1 MKKIYL
7 IGLTIMCFA
16 VGNLA
21 WQITHQKQSS
31 LHNTI
36 AVQTSNTT
44 ATDVLVQINDD
55 SITKSDID
63 IEYEILTSPLESS
76 NDMTFIPDQQDT
88 REENVKHLR
97 NKILNSLIEQKL
109 LYNFI
114 ENDRHYNS
122 SYEKL
127 YASCMENAE
136 DGKQALLEQL
146 SQEYSLEESQG
157 AISRLNKRLCQRK
170 VTENYIQTVIYKS
183 MTVSPE
189 EIAAYFRQHPGEF
202 TLPTQVEVSQIVLAN
217 EYKARRIYHKLNR
230 RNFSAMAIKHSI
242 TPESAT
248 GGNLKA
254 FSIGEVPRFFNVAFS
269 MKVGQISDIIKSAY
283 GFHILYKEKT

>member
-7 IGLTIMCFA
+7 IGLTIICFA

-21 WQITHQKQSS
+21 WQVTHQKQSS

-97 NKILNSLIEQKL
+97 NKILDSLIEQKL

-114 ENDRHYNS
+114 EN
-122 SYEKL
+122 E
-127 YASCMENAE
+127 
-136 DGKQALLEQL
+136 
-146 SQEYSLEESQG
+146 
-157 AISRLNKRLCQRK
+157 KRLFCR
-170 VTENYIQTVIYKS
+170 T
-183 MTVSPE
+183 
-189 EIAAYFRQHPGEF
+189 
-202 TLPTQVEVSQIVLAN
+202 
-217 EYKARRIYHKLNR
+217 
-230 RNFSAMAIKHSI
+230 
-242 TPESAT
+242 
-248 GGNLKA
+248 
-254 FSIGEVPRFFNVAFS
+254 
-269 MKVGQISDIIKSAY
+269 
-283 GFHILYKEKT
+283 

>member
-1 MKKIYL
+1 
-7 IGLTIMCFA
+7 
-16 VGNLA
+16 
-21 WQITHQKQSS
+21 
-31 LHNTI
+31 
-36 AVQTSNTT
+36 
-44 ATDVLVQINDD
+44 
-55 SITKSDID
+55 
-63 IEYEILTSPLESS
+63 
-76 NDMTFIPDQQDT
+76 
-88 REENVKHLR
+88 
-97 NKILNSLIEQKL
+97 
-109 LYNFI
+109 
-114 ENDRHYNS
+114 
-122 SYEKL
+122 
-127 YASCMENAE
+127 
-136 DGKQALLEQL
+136 
-146 SQEYSLEESQG
+146 
-157 AISRLNKRLCQRK
+157 
-170 VTENYIQTVIYKS
+170 

-283 GFHILYKEKT
+283 GFHILLLRKKRKRTQLNLADATPLIREQILRQKREKEYQKWVDMALHKVNLKAPYIKQKVNL